1 MKAAPTMLQSLPPPT
16 TFSVPAQ
23 APPPSLLQAQLSA
36 ASLAPLLQNP
46 PQPLLPQPPPKGTV
60 LVSGIYLAF
69 PCKAVWTTSNDECY
83 LCCCFG
89 TTFEHRIVCVVRKWF
104 AFLSLPEVFPGGL
117 LQPPVRMMAQP
128 QPVRRI
134 EPPPRFP
141 TRSDRGPELILRTKE
156 ERRWD
161 GRPYNYSIIH
171 LFHIHFILLFIRSN
185 KSLSF

>member
-89 TTFEHRIVCVVRKWF
+89 TTFEHRIVCVVRKWSCHCQKCF
-104 AFLSLPEVFPGGL
+104 PGVSSSPQWEWWHSRSLSEELSLRLVSPLAAIEALSSSSGLKKNAGEMADHIITTSYTYSTSISSSCSLEV
-117 LQPPVRMMAQP
+117 
-128 QPVRRI
+128 I
-134 EPPPRFP
+134 
-141 TRSDRGPELILRTKE
+141 S
-156 ERRWD
+156 
-161 GRPYNYSIIH
+161 H
-171 LFHIHFILLFIRSN
+171 
-185 KSLSF
+185 

>member
-69 PCKAVWTTSNDECY
+69 ACKALWTTSNDECY
-83 LCCCFG
+83 FCCCFG
-89 TTFEHRIVCVVRKWF
+89 TTFEHRIVCVVSKCIILVIARSVSRGSPPASSENDGTAAACPKNW
-104 AFLSLPEVFPGGL
+104 ASASFPHS
-117 LQPPVRMMAQP
+117 QWSRPWAHP
-128 QPVRRI
+128 Q
-134 EPPPRFP
+134 
-141 TRSDRGPELILRTKE
+141 
-156 ERRWD
+156 
-161 GRPYNYSIIH
+161 N
-171 LFHIHFILLFIRSN
+171 
-185 KSLSF
+185 